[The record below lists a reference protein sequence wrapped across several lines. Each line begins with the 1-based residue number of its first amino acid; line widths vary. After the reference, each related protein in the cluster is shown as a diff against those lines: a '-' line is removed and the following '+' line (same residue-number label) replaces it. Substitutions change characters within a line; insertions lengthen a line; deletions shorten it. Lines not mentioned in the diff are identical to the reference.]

1 MEQLFDLEKIK
12 SQIKEFEE
20 NPIGYRIGVFY
31 SEKESSYCLV
41 RYHKF
46 DDSVNIILLCKTIVG
61 ISNKNSFKEE
71 VTNLAKYFNAEI
83 IEETA

>member
-31 SEKESSYCLV
+31 SEKESSYCLI

-46 DDSVNIILLCKTIVG
+46 DNLVNVILLCKTIVG
-61 ISNKNSFKEE
+61 IGSQNSFKEE
-71 VTNLAKYFNAEI
+71 VKNLSKYFNAEI